1 MSADPRIHL
10 PRDCGPKIARY
21 SVITPT
27 ASLRKKPSNAAAQE
41 SEIIYGQAFDVYRLS
56 RGWAWGQLVTP
67 SQRPGY
73 IGYVKAKS
81 LGGAAPEPTNQVIS
95 MGAPVFT
102 KPDIKSYIAMV
113 LPLNALLSESSEGE
127 GEDFIHI
134 GPKQY
139 VHRKNTRLLSSQRSA
154 EQIEEAHRR
163 LLEEPPTG
171 PNDYVS
177 VAEAHIGLPYIWGGV
192 SSFGLDCS
200 GLVQSSL
207 RAAGCDVPRDSDM
220 QMNEIGTAMPI
231 KLRGLARG
239 DLIFWKGHVA
249 IMSSETE
256 IVHANAHHMKTAREP
271 LKRAAQRIKAS
282 GGGDILAI
290 RRL

>member
-27 ASLRKKPSNAAAQE
+27 ASLRKKPLNAAAQE
-41 SEIIYGQAFDVYRLS
+41 SEIIYGQAFDVYKIS
-56 RGWAWGQLVTP
+56 RGWAWGQHVTP

-73 IGYVKAKS
+73 IGYVKAKF
-81 LGGAAPEPTNQVIS
+81 LARAVHKPTHRVS
-95 MGAPVFT
+95 VLGAPVFT
-102 KPDIKSYIAMV
+102 KPDIKSPIKML
-113 LPLNALLSESSEGE
+113 LPLNARLAGE
-127 GEDFIHI
+127 GEDFIQI
-134 GPKQY
+134 GPKQF
-139 VHRKNTRLLSSQRSA
+139 VHRRHITPLSDKFSSDFV
-154 EQIEEAHRR
+154 E
-163 LLEEPPTG
+163 
-171 PNDYVS
+171 
-177 VAEAHIGLPYIWGGV
+177 VAEAHIGQPYIWGGV

-207 RAAGCDVPRDSDM
+207 RAAGQDAPRDSDM
-220 QMNEIGTAMPI
+220 QMAGLGNEIPI
-231 KLRGLARG
+231 SLKGLTRG